1 MNTNRIVITRFAP
14 SPTGNL
20 HIGGARTALFN
31 WLFAKNQKGKFLLR
45 IEDTD
50 TQRSKN
56 EFYEQII
63 STLKWLEINWDEEPY
78 IQSNNIKSHV
88 NIANILLKNGHAYKC
103 YCTEKELEDEKKLYL
118 EKKIPYTY
126 SKKCRNI
133 LENIDNKSFVV
144 RFKSKIEGKT
154 VLKDLVQGNI
164 EINNNTI
171 EDFVI
176 LRKDNKPTYNL
187 SAAVDDYQM
196 KITHVIRGDDHKIN
210 AFKQV
215 QIFERM
221 NWKMPEYAH
230 IPLIHSKEGKKL
242 SKRDDASTVE
252 DYKKI
257 GILPEALRNYL
268 LRLGWSYK
276 DKEIFTEEES
286 IKFFNLKNIGKSPSK
301 LDFDRIKS
309 INEFY
314 IKSTRD
320 DILIE
325 KLINYS
331 KLYKKE
337 IPKQFYDTIKINLSF
352 LKNKSKSLED
362 IYNNSKYIFSYELKD
377 DEIKKIDKSK
387 FTIIK
392 NIYFLIKRE
401 KKIDKDY
408 LKNIFDKIIE
418 TEKINFKDIGQ
429 PLRIILTGSE
439 YGPAI
444 YDIAN
449 SLSFDEFINRLELF
463 FSKIDKNIKNW

>member
-314 IKSTRD
+314 IKSTKD

-392 NIYFLIKRE
+392 NIYFLIKKE

-418 TEKINFKDIGQ
+418 TEKVNFKDIGQ

-463 FSKIDKNIKNW
+463 FSKIDKNIKN